1 MPEPTGTRRF
11 LELLRGRH
19 GRRVLVLLL
28 FAGIGAVL
36 WWYVGRMPGDG
47 SVEVRWTENPPLW
60 LSISYT
66 DESGARVRWRRED
79 VPPGAGRFRDDY
91 RLPPGTYWLRFEY
104 SRADRIRTIRK
115 RVELPS
121 SQPYV
126 LMLDELEAP

>member
-47 SVEVRWTENPPLW
+47 SVEVRWTGSPPLW

-79 VPPGAGRFRDDY
+79 VLPGAGRFRDDY
-91 RLPPGTYWLRFEY
+91 RLPRGPTVRFEY

-126 LMLDELEAP
+126 LMRADEPEAP

>member
-47 SVEVRWTENPPLW
+47 SVEVRWTGSPPLW

-79 VPPGAGRFRDDY
+79 VLPGAGRFRDDY
-91 RLPPGTYWLRFEY
+91 RLPGDLLVRFEY